1 MTIELIFITLLIIVI
16 LLLAKGVDNK
26 KIEIELLQAD
36 NSLLLQDNNLLLK
49 ELTNCTTALK
59 SANDIIEQLHSTT
72 IKQNDYIQDISHR
85 HINLLKQVENDIIE
99 QLSKEQFK

>member
-1 MTIELIFITLLIIVI
+1 MTIELIFILFLVLGI
-16 LLLAKGVDNK
+16 LLLAISIDDKTK
-26 KIEIELLQAD
+26 ELK
-36 NSLLLQDNNLLLK
+36 LLQDGYTELLK

-72 IKQNDYIQDISHR
+72 IRQNDYIQDISHR

-99 QLSKEQFK
+99 QLSKEQFKGEDNV

>member
-16 LLLAKGVDNK
+16 LLLAKGIDNK
-26 KIEIELLQAD
+26 KIEIELLRD
-36 NSLLLQDNNLLLK
+36 DNNLLLQ

-99 QLSKEQFK
+99 QLSKEQFKGEDE

>member
-16 LLLAKGVDNK
+16 LLLAKGIDNK
-26 KIEIELLQAD
+26 KIEIELLRD
-36 NSLLLQDNNLLLK
+36 DNNLLLQ

-99 QLSKEQFK
+99 QLSKEQFKGEDK

>member
-1 MTIELIFITLLIIVI
+1 MTIELIFILFLVLGI
-16 LLLAKGVDNK
+16 LLLAINIDDKTK
-26 KIEIELLQAD
+26 ELK
-36 NSLLLQDNNLLLK
+36 LLQDGYTELLK

-72 IKQNDYIQDISHR
+72 IRQNDYIQDISHR

-99 QLSKEQFK
+99 QLSKEQFKGGDK